1 MSPSAV
7 APHEDLTL
15 DIPGLVL
22 AARAWGPRDGLPV
35 LALHGWLDNAGSFAR
50 LAPHLDGLRIVA
62 LDHAG
67 HGLSHHRPRGSHY
80 LFLDYV
86 ADTFAAADALGW
98 TRFALLG
105 HSMGAGI
112 ASLVAGTFPQRIT
125 RTVLIEGL
133 GPWSGKSS
141 KTAEHFAI
149 ALSRQA
155 EFRARTPLAY
165 PRHEALERIRRSRR
179 GLSQEG
185 ARALLERAVEPDG
198 DLVRFRH
205 DPMLRAPS
213 TLRLTERQVL
223 SFLTRIE
230 APTRLIMAH
239 DGWPLGDD
247 LTAWQARRDAVRGLD
262 HVTVDG
268 YHHVHLDDPERIAPL
283 VHSGLHP

>member
-1 MSPSAV
+1 
-7 APHEDLTL
+7 
-15 DIPGLVL
+15 
-22 AARAWGPRDGLPV
+22 
-35 LALHGWLDNAGSFAR
+35 
-50 LAPHLDGLRIVA
+50 
-62 LDHAG
+62 
-67 HGLSHHRPRGSHY
+67 
-80 LFLDYV
+80 
-86 ADTFAAADALGW
+86 
-98 TRFALLG
+98 G

-205 DPMLRAPS
+205 DPM
-213 TLRLTERQVL
+213 
-223 SFLTRIE
+223 
-230 APTRLIMAH
+230 
-239 DGWPLGDD
+239 
-247 LTAWQARRDAVRGLD
+247 
-262 HVTVDG
+262 
-268 YHHVHLDDPERIAPL
+268 
-283 VHSGLHP
+283 